1 LEAETLKNTISALDK
16 IYNRCIDYLFHI
28 SEALV
33 IILMLIIVADVT
45 IRYTL
50 KGSIPWGFEFSE
62 YTMVYLTFL
71 GTAWLLRN
79 NGHVKMD
86 VLNNMLKPIPNAYLN
101 FIACIILVITCALL
115 LLYGT
120 FSTIDSIQSNAM
132 SVKYYSIP
140 KFILIIVI
148 PISSFLLIIQALKQT
163 TKAFRSIK
171 STVN

>member
-1 LEAETLKNTISALDK
+1 LEAETLKKIITALDNM
-16 IYNRCIDYLFHI
+16 YNRCIDYLFYI

-50 KGSIPWGFEFSE
+50 RGSIPWGFEFSE

-86 VLNNMLKPIPNAYLN
+86 ILNNILKPIPNAYLN
-101 FIACIILVITCALL
+101 FIACIILVITCAMLL
-115 LLYGT
+115 WYGT
-120 FSTIDSIQSNAM
+120 ASTIDSMQSNLM

-140 KFILIIVI
+140 KFIFIIII
-148 PISSFLLIIQALKQT
+148 PISSFLLIIQAIKHT
-163 TKAFRSIK
+163 AKAFNSIK
-171 STVN
+171 SSAN